1 MKGKKY
7 CKVRDHCHYQGENR
21 GATHKICNLKY
32 SVPKKIPIGFHN
44 GSSYDYP
51 FITKELANDFEKQ
64 FTC

>member
-21 GATHKICNLKY
+21 GPTHKICNLKY
-32 SVPKKIPIGFHN
+32 SVAKKIPIGFHN
-44 GSSYDYP
+44 RSSYDYP
-51 FITKELANDFEKQ
+51 FITKELANNFEKQ